1 MTKIIF
7 YTIPAIILDI
17 LIWST
22 VIFIIFI
29 CVPAWI
35 NDKDITV
42 LSWVS
47 SIVLYLFFEGLR
59 LYIINAYEFMK
70 DAKWHDY

>member
-7 YTIPAIILDI
+7 YTILAIILDI

-35 NDKDITV
+35 NDKDITA

-47 SIVLYLFFEGLR
+47 SIILYLFLEGLR
-59 LYIINAYEFMK
+59 LYIIDAYEFMK
-70 DAKWHDY
+70 DAK

>member
-7 YTIPAIILDI
+7 YTILAIILDI

-42 LSWVS
+42 LSWIP
-47 SIVLYLFFEGLR
+47 SIVLYLFLEGLR

-70 DAKWHDY
+70 NAK